1 MVLFFQIEFQIRVNY
16 INTKFPKL
24 GCGRFHNLM
33 ANEKKK
39 GKTNMDKKKNT
50 KTNYIKKSKKKTKD
64 PKNSKPNRKR
74 QN

>member
-1 MVLFFQIEFQIRVNY
+1 MR
-16 INTKFPKL
+16 FPKL

-39 GKTNMDKKKNT
+39 GKTNMDKKKY
-50 KTNYIKKSKKKTKD
+50 KDKLHKKIKKKTKD